1 MFLCSQDSSTWIS
14 QNRRKINMLKTLKL
28 MFSAHFV
35 LFTLIPMIIFTFY
48 PCILN
53 SVHISSLCSSLPLP
67 KLFTCASW
75 ESLFCVEQILL
86 CFWLRPFLI
95 LDMYGLT
102 RITTWPSFL
111 RLTFVLF
118 LDSPPLPPTEGLR
131 WGISLFGALQWAS
144 NPLSNFTIFEVPFLL
159 LLVII
164 CLQTIHWLTVP
175 QCPREALASYFFN
188 SGIYQWYHYLSFI
201 IIWNQNLK
209 SDILSVTQ

>member
-1 MFLCSQDSSTWIS
+1 
-14 QNRRKINMLKTLKL
+14 
-28 MFSAHFV
+28 MFSVPFA
-35 LFTLIPMIIFTFY
+35 LFTLISMLIFTFY

-53 SVHISSLCSSLPLP
+53 SVHISSLCSSLPLS

-86 CFWLRPFLI
+86 HFWLRPFLI

-102 RITTWPSFL
+102 KITMWPSFL
-111 RLTFVLF
+111 RLPFVL
-118 LDSPPLPPTEGLR
+118 LLVSPPLPPIQGLR
-131 WGISLFGALQWAS
+131 WGISLFYTLQWAS
-144 NPLSNFTIFEVPFLL
+144 NPLSIFTIFEVPFLL

-175 QCPREALASYFFN
+175 QCPRDAVASYFFI
-188 SGIYQWYHYLSFI
+188 SGIYQCHHSLSFI

-209 SDILSVTQ
+209 SDILSPSVTQ